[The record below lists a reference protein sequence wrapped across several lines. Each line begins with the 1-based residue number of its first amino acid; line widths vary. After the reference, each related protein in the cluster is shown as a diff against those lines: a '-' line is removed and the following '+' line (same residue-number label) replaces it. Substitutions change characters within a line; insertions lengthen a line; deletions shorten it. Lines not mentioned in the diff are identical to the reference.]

1 MLFNHGLFSLKN
13 WRFATNSCKGFIV
26 FLIIAE
32 EKKLLKNLCLILS
45 KGISLVALKKEEI

>member
-32 EKKLLKNLCLILS
+32 EKKTF
-45 KGISLVALKKEEI
+45 KKSMFDPK